1 MRHLIEGVTVFQRDH
16 FEPNKEAFRKLAG
29 GQSPTAL
36 FVTCSDSRIDPNLLT
51 QTPPGELFVLRN
63 AGNVVPAH
71 GTVPGG
77 GEEATIEYAMLG
89 LGVEEIVVMGHSGCG
104 AMEALLKRE
113 HLEGLPA
120 VSSWLGHA
128 EEARRAV
135 EAGASYDGEKLADAV
150 IEANVL
156 LQLDNLL
163 THPSVAKR
171 HAAGEVRLHGW
182 VYGIGDGLVRA
193 HDADQ
198 ECFVS
203 LTEDH
208 AAR

>member
-1 MRHLIEGVTVFQRDH
+1 MRHLIEGVTAFQRDH
-16 FEPNKEAFRKLAG
+16 FEPNREAFRKLAG
-29 GQSPTAL
+29 GQSPTTL

-63 AGNVVPAH
+63 AGNVVPAY
-71 GTVPGG
+71 GTAPG

-104 AMEALLKRE
+104 AMGALLERE
-113 HLEGLPA
+113 YLEGLPA
-120 VSSWLGHA
+120 VYSWLAHA
-128 EEARRAV
+128 EGARWAV
-135 EAGASYDGEKLADAV
+135 EAGASYDGENLAYAI

-163 THPSVAKR
+163 THPSVAER
-171 HAAGEVRLHGW
+171 HVAGEVRLHGW
-182 VYGIGDGLVRA
+182 VYGIGDGRVRTY
-193 HDADQ
+193 DASQ

-203 LTEDH
+203 LTGDH
-208 AAR
+208 AAG